1 VPELCL
7 RPFVPADAPAAEAA
21 HEELAADGFTFLL
34 DRDRADG
41 FAAYCELLDRQ
52 ARGEDDHPHR
62 VPAALLAVEAAGV
75 LVGRVSIRY
84 VLNDHLR
91 HEGGHVG
98 YGIRPAYRGRGY
110 ATATL
115 VLAVDHLKGRDVT
128 EVLVTCDDDNVASA
142 ATIVRCGGVLED
154 VRTRHDGS
162 LVRRYWIA

>member
-1 VPELCL
+1 VSQLSL
-7 RPFVPADAPAAEAA
+7 RPFVPADGPAAEAA
-21 HEELAADGFTFLL
+21 HEELAADGFPFLL
-34 DRDRADG
+34 DRDRADS

-62 VPAALLAVEAAGV
+62 VPASLLAVEVEGA

-98 YGIRPAYRGRGY
+98 YGVRPAHRRRGY

-115 VLAVDHLKGRDVT
+115 ALAVAHLEARGVS
-128 EVLVTCDDDNVASA
+128 EVLVVCDDDNVASS

-154 VRTRHDGS
+154 VRTRLDGS
-162 LVRRYWIA
+162 LVRRYWIT